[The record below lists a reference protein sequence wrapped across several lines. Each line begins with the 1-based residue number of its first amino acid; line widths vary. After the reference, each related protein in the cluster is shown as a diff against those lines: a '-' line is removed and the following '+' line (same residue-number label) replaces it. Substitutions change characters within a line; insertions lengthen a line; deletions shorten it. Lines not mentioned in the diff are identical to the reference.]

1 MAPSEIRASTN
12 TAGAGTSSPGG
23 AGPARSAW
31 QGKGVVV
38 PRGRSIAAALSFT
51 ATFAGA
57 LALGGPATAT
67 DSGWSFGGVAWAQDK
82 KTVTVLDIQGA
93 PPKLKAA
100 IEKAL
105 RAKYT
110 LIPEAK
116 WNSAARKLGVTG
128 QGADDIVIVANELK
142 VDAVVTG
149 KVKKDKESG
158 KWRLNIAAR
167 HGATGKPLGKIQIDL
182 KSEKVD
188 AASVTQAENEIP
200 AAVELA
206 AAGPLPEP
214 VVAETKPEPLS
225 PSLMGKEDDPLER
238 MRKMEEERR
247 REEGRV
253 DRPVW
258 YPFIDATAG
267 FVLNGRDF
275 QFTEEA
281 GDTSSVKCYDV
292 SNVRDDQNFGGQVQ
306 TYLQYTKLRSCPKY
320 AASVTGGVRVDI
332 TAYPL
337 AMLKY
342 PYLRGLGIGIL
353 FDYMFWPPSRTGGAM
368 PRELATQEWRLEAGL
383 RYHWN
388 ILNKRS
394 RPSLLFNVSYGL
406 HNFQVQKEKVT
417 AASAPMR
424 WRYQNANGIVRDLDG
439 VDDHGLPDISYQYV
453 TIGLGGRI
461 PYFATEKWYIG
472 LLVNVNVHAMLSYGE
487 IGTGFTDRAVPDG
500 LTRDGGYGPASGFG
514 LRAGFTP
521 VEVMPWKGVTVRLTG
536 FYEIFKY
543 SFDFASG
550 DDADAAKGLPSATS
564 ALGRPFETAA
574 RHLAK
579 GATDQ
584 YFGAIVGVGYQY

>member
-1 MAPSEIRASTN
+1 MGPSEIRASRAATTN
-12 TAGAGTSSPGG
+12 GAAIGSGREPAG
-23 AGPARSAW
+23 RL
-31 QGKGVVV
+31 QGN
-38 PRGRSIAAALSFT
+38 RWGRSV
-51 ATFAGA
+51 A
-57 LALGGPATAT
+57 LALAFSATFGLTAAGEG
-67 DSGWSFGGVAWAQDK
+67 SGWSFGGLAWAQDK
-82 KTVTVLDIQGA
+82 KTVSVLEIQGA

-110 LIPEAK
+110 LVPESK
-116 WNSAARKLGVTG
+116 WNATARKLNVTG
-128 QGADDIVIVANELK
+128 QGADDIVLVANELK

-167 HGATGKPLGKIQIDL
+167 HGGTGKPLGKIQIDL
-182 KSEKVD
+182 KSERVD
-188 AASVTQAENEIP
+188 VASVTQAEQEIP

-206 AAGPLPEP
+206 VAGPPPEP
-214 VVAETKPEPLS
+214 VAVADAKPEPLS

-247 REEGRV
+247 REESKV

-267 FVLNGRDF
+267 FILNGRDF

-281 GDTSSVKCYDV
+281 GDTSAVKCYDV
-292 SNVRDDQNFGGQVQ
+292 NTVREDQDFGGPVR
-306 TYLQYTKLRSCPKY
+306 TSLQYNKLRSCPKY

-332 TAYPL
+332 TGYPL
-337 AMLKY
+337 AMLRHSF
-342 PYLRGLGIGIL
+342 LRGIGIGIL
-353 FDYMFWPPSRTGGAM
+353 FDYMFWPPSRTGGQNS
-368 PRELATQEWRLEAGL
+368 RDLGTQEWRLEAGL

-394 RPSLLFNVSYGL
+394 RPSILFNIGYGL
-406 HNFQVQKEKVT
+406 HNFQVQKENVT
-417 AASAPMR
+417 AQGAPMR
-424 WRYQNANGIVRDLDG
+424 WRYQSAAGLVKDLDG
-439 VDDHGLPDISYQYV
+439 VDDHGLPDISYQYL

-461 PYFATEKWYIG
+461 PYYATEKWFIG
-472 LLVNVNVHAMLSYGE
+472 LLVNVNVHVMLGYGE
-487 IGTGFTDRAVPDG
+487 IGTSFASTESAES
-500 LTRDGGYGPASGFG
+500 LTRNGGYGPASGFG

-521 VEVMPWKGVTVRLTG
+521 VEVVPWKGLTIRLSG

-543 SFDFASG
+543 GFNLG
-550 DDADAAKGLPSATS
+550 TDDTLVQATS
-564 ALGRPFETAA
+564 AAGVPLENSA

-584 YFGAIVGVGYQY
+584 YFGAIVSVGYQY